1 MSKTNEV
8 EIMEYIRK
16 KFTIVLILTVVFV
29 SLFAGT
35 PVHSK
40 VIYRTVTSE
49 TITSGVVLEKITQ
62 FTDEG
67 WLKINVL
74 RANLDNPNV
83 HIDTLSN
90 KDSIKNISNTKELA
104 ESHSA
109 VAAVNAGFFNWLSE
123 AGKASPDGPVIQSG
137 ELISADHEYNRYNN
151 SMATFSIDKNNNLLY
166 EFWKTDMEII
176 ADNGKSMVISQYNKA
191 SFKDYTDV
199 TMWCRKWDEYSL
211 GASEK
216 YPDIVEMV
224 IKDTFVIDIREGMP
238 PVEIPENGYVII
250 TRGKNAEFIKNNFK
264 VGSPFLLSIATKP
277 NWENIK
283 MAVTGSAILVKN
295 GKIPSAFS
303 FDIAGRHPRTMVGSS
318 KDGKE
323 LLLVTVDGRQQ
334 GSIGMTQT
342 EAAALMLE
350 LGAYNALNLDGGGST
365 TMAARK
371 PGTENIEIIN
381 SPSDGSPRR
390 ISNAIGI
397 LSTFPPY
404 PLEGFIIDTV
414 DTNVF
419 VNTSREFKALAYDA
433 YMNPLQINQNEIK
446 WSVSGIEGHFKGN
459 VFYPESTG
467 TATITASSG
476 SVKSSVKVNVL
487 PAPGELILSSNSLE
501 MNVGQSRSFSV
512 VGKDNNGY
520 TARISAKD
528 IDWSLTGDIG
538 ELELNTFTASKA
550 GTGYITASLGD
561 AKAHCA
567 ISVALETN
575 HVIGSFDKLNGT
587 FDSAPKSIPG
597 SYEITKEIDNKVSGK
612 LTYDFNTTEGTRAAY
627 VVFPEEGL
635 DLKKNTARIGF
646 WAYNPHENSNWLR
659 GEVVDS
665 KGNKHYI
672 DFSKTLDWTGW
683 KYVEASVSGINS
695 PEKLTKIYVVQV
707 NPIISSGSLYLDE
720 LTITTATYPAVNK
733 DEIPK
738 DTAPVYAANKNV
750 KPEKDDDYKKFILF
764 GKKDTA
770 ENLLENL
777 LLMNLYEKAKLNI
790 NSNEDG
796 SDNNEIEIKFLKDY
810 SAYRAYDSN
819 GCRFIELNTS
829 KNGIRTSVQGQWQW
843 FLKQLDSFKG
853 DNLFIF
859 MENSPSKFSDS
870 LEGNLFKT
878 ILSEHKDKIKNIWV
892 FFSDTKD
899 SVVME
904 NGVKYIGSAGL
915 NINNLTPD
923 NADTVKY
930 IEVTVVNGEPTY
942 QVKKAIN

>member
-1 MSKTNEV
+1 
-8 EIMEYIRK
+8 
-16 KFTIVLILTVVFV
+16 
-29 SLFAGT
+29 
-35 PVHSK
+35 
-40 VIYRTVTSE
+40 
-49 TITSGVVLEKITQ
+49 
-62 FTDEG
+62 
-67 WLKINVL
+67 
-74 RANLDNPNV
+74 
-83 HIDTLSN
+83 
-90 KDSIKNISNTKELA
+90 
-104 ESHSA
+104 
-109 VAAVNAGFFNWLSE
+109 
-123 AGKASPDGPVIQSG
+123 
-137 ELISADHEYNRYNN
+137 
-151 SMATFSIDKNNNLLY
+151 
-166 EFWKTDMEII
+166 
-176 ADNGKSMVISQYNKA
+176 
-191 SFKDYTDV
+191 
-199 TMWCRKWDEYSL
+199 
-211 GASEK
+211 
-216 YPDIVEMV
+216 
-224 IKDTFVIDIREGMP
+224 
-238 PVEIPENGYVII
+238 
-250 TRGKNAEFIKNNFK
+250 
-264 VGSPFLLSIATKP
+264 
-277 NWENIK
+277 
-283 MAVTGSAILVKN
+283 
-295 GKIPSAFS
+295 
-303 FDIAGRHPRTMVGSS
+303 
-318 KDGKE
+318 
-323 LLLVTVDGRQQ
+323 
-334 GSIGMTQT
+334 
-342 EAAALMLE
+342 
-350 LGAYNALNLDGGGST
+350 
-365 TMAARK
+365 
-371 PGTENIEIIN
+371 
-381 SPSDGSPRR
+381 
-390 ISNAIGI
+390 
-397 LSTFPPY
+397 
-404 PLEGFIIDTV
+404 
-414 DTNVF
+414 
-419 VNTSREFKALAYDA
+419 
-433 YMNPLQINQNEIK
+433 
-446 WSVSGIEGHFKGN
+446 
-459 VFYPESTG
+459 
-467 TATITASSG
+467 
-476 SVKSSVKVNVL
+476 
-487 PAPGELILSSNSLE
+487 
-501 MNVGQSRSFSV
+501 
-512 VGKDNNGY
+512 
-520 TARISAKD
+520 
-528 IDWSLTGDIG
+528 LTGDIG

>member
-1 MSKTNEV
+1 
-8 EIMEYIRK
+8 MEYIRK
-16 KFTIVLILTVVFV
+16 KFTIVLILAVVFV
-29 SLFAGT
+29 SFFTNT

-40 VIYRTVTSE
+40 VIYQTVTSE
-49 TITSGVVLEKITQ
+49 TITSGVVLERITR

-74 RANLDNPNV
+74 RANLNNPNV
-83 HIDTLSN
+83 QIDTISH
-90 KDSIKNISNTKELA
+90 KDSIKSLSNVKELV
-104 ESHSA
+104 ESSNA
-109 VAAVNAGFFNWLSE
+109 IAAVNAGFFNWMSE
-123 AGKASPDGPVIQSG
+123 TGKASPDGPVVQSG
-137 ELISADHEYNRYNN
+137 QLISADHEYNRYNN
-151 SMATFSIDKNNNLLY
+151 SMGTFSIDKNNNTLY
-166 EFWKTDMEII
+166 HFWKTDMEIM
-176 ADNGKSMVISQYNKA
+176 ASNGKTMTISHYNKA

-199 TMWCRKWDEYSL
+199 TMWCRKWDKYSL

-224 IKDTFVIDIREGMP
+224 IEGPFVTDIREGMP

-264 VGSPFLLSIATKP
+264 VGSPFLLSITTKP
-277 NWENIK
+277 NWEDMK
-283 MAVTGSAILVKN
+283 MSVTGSAILVKN
-295 GKIPSAFS
+295 GKIPSPFS

-334 GSIGMTQT
+334 SSLGMTQT
-342 EAAALMLE
+342 EAANLMIE

-365 TMAARK
+365 TMAVRK
-371 PGTENIEIIN
+371 PGSENIEIIN

-397 LSTFPPY
+397 FSTFPPY

-414 DTNVF
+414 DTNIF

-433 YMNPLQINQNEIK
+433 YMNPLKINQSEIK
-446 WSVSGIEGHFKGN
+446 WSVSGVEGYFKGN

-467 TATITASSG
+467 TATITVSSG
-476 SVKSSVKVNVL
+476 SVKSSIQVNVL
-487 PAPGELILSSNSLE
+487 PAPGELILSSNSLK
-501 MNVGQSRSFSV
+501 MNIGQSRSLSV

-520 TARISAKD
+520 SARISAKD

-561 AKAHCA
+561 VKAHCS

-575 HVIGSFDKLNGT
+575 HVIGSFDKLDGT
-587 FDSAPKSIPG
+587 FDSAPKTIPG

-612 LTYDFNTTEGTRAAY
+612 LTYNFNTTEGTRAAY
-627 VVFPEEGL
+627 VVFPNEGL
-635 DLKKNTARIGF
+635 DLKKNTTKIGF

-665 KGNKHYI
+665 KGNKHFI
-672 DFSKTLDWTGW
+672 DFSKTLDWVGW
-683 KYVEASVSGINS
+683 KFVEASVSGINS

-707 NPIISSGSLYLDE
+707 NPITSLGSLYLDE
-720 LTITTATYPAVNK
+720 LTITTATYPVINE

-738 DTAPVYAANKNV
+738 DTAPVYATNKNV
-750 KPEKDDDYKKFILF
+750 KPSEDEDYKKFILF

-770 ENLLENL
+770 NTLLENL
-777 LLMNLYEKAKLNI
+777 LLMSLYEKAKI
-790 NSNEDG
+790 QYDSSDDSNK
-796 SDNNEIEIKFLKDY
+796 NEIEIKFLKNY
-810 SAYRAYDSN
+810 NTHKSYDFN

-829 KNGIRTSVQGQWQW
+829 KNSIRTSAQGQWQW
-843 FLKQLDSFKG
+843 FLKQLDSYNG

-859 MENSPSKFSDS
+859 MENSPNKFSDS

-892 FFSDTKD
+892 FSGDVED
-899 SVVME
+899 NVVME
-904 NGVKYIGSAGL
+904 NGVKYISSAGL
-915 NINNLTPD
+915 NINNLMPD
-923 NADTVKY
+923 NANTVKY
-930 IEVTVVNGEPTY
+930 IEVTIVNGEPTY
-942 QVKKAIN
+942 QIKNVIN

>member
-1 MSKTNEV
+1 
-8 EIMEYIRK
+8 MEYIRK
-16 KFTIVLILTVVFV
+16 KFTIVLILAVVFV
-29 SLFAGT
+29 SFFTNT

-40 VIYRTVTSE
+40 VIYQTVTSE
-49 TITSGVVLEKITQ
+49 TITSGVVLERITR

-74 RANLDNPNV
+74 RANLNNPNV
-83 HIDTLSN
+83 QIDTISH
-90 KDSIKNISNTKELA
+90 KDSIKSLSNVKELV
-104 ESHSA
+104 ESSNA
-109 VAAVNAGFFNWLSE
+109 IAAVNAGFFNWMSE
-123 AGKASPDGPVIQSG
+123 TGKASPDGPVVQSG
-137 ELISADHEYNRYNN
+137 QLISADHEYNRYNN
-151 SMATFSIDKNNNLLY
+151 SMGTFSIDKNNNTLY
-166 EFWKTDMEII
+166 HFWKTDMEIM
-176 ADNGKSMVISQYNKA
+176 ASNGKTMTISHYNKA

-199 TMWCRKWDEYSL
+199 TMWCRKWDKYSL

-224 IKDTFVIDIREGMP
+224 IEGPFVTDIREGMP

-264 VGSPFLLSIATKP
+264 VGSPFLLSITTKP
-277 NWENIK
+277 NWEDMK
-283 MAVTGSAILVKN
+283 MSVTGSAILVKN
-295 GKIPSAFS
+295 GKIPSPFS

-334 GSIGMTQT
+334 SSLGMTQT
-342 EAAALMLE
+342 EAANLMIE

-365 TMAARK
+365 TMAVRK
-371 PGTENIEIIN
+371 PGSENIEIIN

-397 LSTFPPY
+397 FSTFPPY

-414 DTNVF
+414 DTNIF

-433 YMNPLQINQNEIK
+433 YMNPLKINQSEIK
-446 WSVSGIEGHFKGN
+446 WSVSGVEGYFKGN

-467 TATITASSG
+467 TATITVSSG
-476 SVKSSVKVNVL
+476 SVKSSIQVNVL
-487 PAPGELILSSNSLE
+487 PAPGELILSSNSLK
-501 MNVGQSRSFSV
+501 MNIGQSRSLSV

-520 TARISAKD
+520 SARISAKD

-561 AKAHCA
+561 VKAHCS

-575 HVIGSFDKLNGT
+575 HVIGSFDKLDGT
-587 FDSAPKSIPG
+587 FDSAPKTIPG

-612 LTYDFNTTEGTRAAY
+612 LTYNFNTTEGTRAAY
-627 VVFPEEGL
+627 VVFPNEGL
-635 DLKKNTARIGF
+635 DLKKNTTKIGF

-665 KGNKHYI
+665 KGNKHFI
-672 DFSKTLDWTGW
+672 DFSKTLDWVGW
-683 KYVEASVSGINS
+683 KFVEASVSGINS

-707 NPIISSGSLYLDE
+707 NPITSLGSLYLDE
-720 LTITTATYPAVNK
+720 LTITTATYPVINE

-750 KPEKDDDYKKFILF
+750 KPSEDEDYKKFILF

-770 ENLLENL
+770 NTLLENL
-777 LLMNLYEKAKLNI
+777 LLMSLYEKAKI
-790 NSNEDG
+790 QYDSSGDSNK
-796 SDNNEIEIKFLKDY
+796 NEIEIKFLKNY
-810 SAYRAYDSN
+810 NTHKSYDFN

-829 KNGIRTSVQGQWQW
+829 KNSIRTSAQGQWQW
-843 FLKQLDSFKG
+843 FLKQLDSYNG

-859 MENSPSKFSDS
+859 MENSPNKFSDS

-892 FFSDTKD
+892 FSGDVED
-899 SVVME
+899 NVVME
-904 NGVKYIGSAGL
+904 NGVKYISSAGL
-915 NINNLTPD
+915 NINNLMPD
-923 NADTVKY
+923 NANTVKY
-930 IEVTVVNGEPTY
+930 IEVTIVNGEPTY
-942 QVKKAIN
+942 QIKNVIN